1 MKALLVAGARP
12 NFMKVA
18 PLATEFAARGVD
30 APICH
35 TGQHYDER
43 MSRLFFDELS
53 IPRPRHDLGVGSG
66 SHAAQTAAV
75 LERFEKVLLAERPD
89 LVVVVGDVN
98 STVACALAAVK
109 LGIATAHVEAGLRSF
124 DRTMPEEL
132 NRVVTDAVSD
142 LLYCSEEAGVANL
155 RREGVPAWRV
165 VLAGNV
171 MIDTL
176 LRHRERAR
184 AASPRARLG
193 LPDAYGV
200 VTLHRP
206 SNVDAA
212 ADARRLV
219 DALVLA
225 AREAPLAFPMHPR
238 TREAFTRHGLLDVLS
253 AGGRVVV
260 TEPLGYLEFLGLT
273 DGARVVLT
281 DSGGIQEETTV
292 LGVPCLTLRDTT
304 ERPVTVERGT
314 NRLVGTDP
322 AAVAAAARDVLSG
335 PRVLRVPEY
344 WDGRAAARI
353 VEHCLSGILG
363 RVSAERSR
371 WLAGGLRPDGGSREV
386 RTPEES

>member
-18 PLATEFAARGVD
+18 PLAAEFACRGAE

-43 MSRLFFDELS
+43 MSRLFFDELA

-75 LERFEKVLLAERPD
+75 LVRFETVLLEERPD

-98 STVACALAAVK
+98 STVACALAAAK
-109 LGIATAHVEAGLRSF
+109 LGVAVAHVEAGLRSF
-124 DRTMPEEL
+124 DRTMPEEV

-142 LLYCSEEAGVANL
+142 LLYCSEPAGVENL
-155 RREGVPAWRV
+155 AREGVPPWRV
-165 VLAGNV
+165 SLAGNV

-184 AASPRARLG
+184 ATGVRTRLG
-193 LPDAYGV
+193 LPADYGV

-206 SNVDAA
+206 ANVDLP
-212 ADARRLV
+212 ADARRL
-219 DALVLA
+219 AEALA
-225 AREAPLAFPMHPR
+225 AVSREVPLAFPVHPR
-238 TREAFTRHGLLDVLS
+238 TRDALGRHGLLDAV
-253 AGGRVVV
+253 ACDGRVVL
-260 TEPLGYLEFLGLT
+260 TEPLGYLEFLGLM

-292 LGVPCLTLRDTT
+292 LGVPCLTLRPNT

-314 NRLVGTDP
+314 NRVVGTDP
-322 AAVAAAARDVLSG
+322 GAIAAAAREVLRA
-335 PRVLRVPEY
+335 PRTRRVPEY

-353 VEHCLSGILG
+353 VEHCLSGVLD
-363 RVSAERSR
+363 RVAAERSR
-371 WLAGGLRPDGGSREV
+371 WR
-386 RTPEES
+386 